1 MASKTT
7 ESAAQSAAEAPEPR
21 PQDMQAMRRKF
32 MRFGL
37 MISPID
43 PLHDDPQNALADKV
57 LADAV
62 ALLSATSSWNASDAL
77 TAIQGKRK
85 RMMDNQE
92 ADEDEYMVATV
103 MLAQEIKLARQRSR
117 IAQLEAA
124 LLQLKNDA
132 VYAYE
137 SNLEP

>member
-1 MASKTT
+1 
-7 ESAAQSAAEAPEPR
+7 
-21 PQDMQAMRRKF
+21 
-32 MRFGL
+32 
-37 MISPID
+37 
-43 PLHDDPQNALADKV
+43 
-57 LADAV
+57 
-62 ALLSATSSWNASDAL
+62 
-77 TAIQGKRK
+77 
-85 RMMDNQE
+85 MMDNQE

>member
-1 MASKTT
+1 MATT
-7 ESAAQSAAEAPEPR
+7 TPEDAACAPDPPEAP
-21 PQDMQAMRRKF
+21 PQDMQAMHRKF

-43 PLHDDPQNALADKV
+43 PLHDDPQNALADNV

-62 ALLSATSSWNASDAL
+62 ALLSATASWNASDAL
-77 TAIQGKRK
+77 TSVQGKRK

-103 MLAQEIKLARQRSR
+103 MLAQEIKLARQRRR

-132 VYAYE
+132 VHAYE
-137 SNLEP
+137 SNLEH

>member
-1 MASKTT
+1 M
-7 ESAAQSAAEAPEPR
+7 
-21 PQDMQAMRRKF
+21 
-32 MRFGL
+32 
-37 MISPID
+37 
-43 PLHDDPQNALADKV
+43 
-57 LADAV
+57 V

-103 MLAQEIKLARQRSR
+103 LLAQEIKLARQRSR

>member
-43 PLHDDPQNALADKV
+43 PLHDDPQNALADNV

-62 ALLSATSSWNASDAL
+62 ALLSATAS
-77 TAIQGKRK
+77 
-85 RMMDNQE
+85 
-92 ADEDEYMVATV
+92 
-103 MLAQEIKLARQRSR
+103 
-117 IAQLEAA
+117 
-124 LLQLKNDA
+124 
-132 VYAYE
+132 
-137 SNLEP
+137 

>member
-1 MASKTT
+1 
-7 ESAAQSAAEAPEPR
+7 
-21 PQDMQAMRRKF
+21 MQAMRRKF

-43 PLHDDPQNALADKV
+43 PLHDDPQNALADNV

-62 ALLSATSSWNASDAL
+62 ALLSATASWNASDAL
-77 TAIQGKRK
+77 TSVQGKRK
-85 RMMDNQE
+85 RMIDNQE

-103 MLAQEIKLARQRSR
+103 MLAQEIKLARQRRR

-132 VYAYE
+132 VHAYE
-137 SNLEP
+137 SNLEH

>member
-1 MASKTT
+1 MATT
-7 ESAAQSAAEAPEPR
+7 TPEDAACAPDPPEAPS
-21 PQDMQAMRRKF
+21 QDMQAMRRKF

-43 PLHDDPQNALADKV
+43 PLHDDPQNALADNV

-62 ALLSATSSWNASDAL
+62 ALLSATASWNASDAL
-77 TAIQGKRK
+77 TSVQGKRK
-85 RMMDNQE
+85 RMIDNQE

-103 MLAQEIKLARQRSR
+103 LLAQEIKLARQRRR

-132 VYAYE
+132 VHAYE
-137 SNLEP
+137 SNLEH

>member
-1 MASKTT
+1 MASETPPVPP
-7 ESAAQSAAEAPEPR
+7 ENAADPPPHP
-21 PQDMQAMRRKF
+21 PQDMQAMRRKLE
-32 MRFGL
+32 RFGI
-37 MISPID
+37 MICPID
-43 PLHDDPQNALADKV
+43 PLHDDPANALADKV

-62 ALLSATSSWNASDAL
+62 ALLSARASWNASDAL

-103 MLAQEIKLARQRSR
+103 LLAQEIKLARQRSR

>member
-1 MASKTT
+1 MASKA
-7 ESAAQSAAEAPEPR
+7 SV
-21 PQDMQAMRRKF
+21 
-32 MRFGL
+32 GL
-37 MISPID
+37 GKAVQVVKPGVGH
-43 PLHDDPQNALADKV
+43 PLHDDPPNALADSV

-62 ALLSATSSWNASDAL
+62 ALLSATASWNASDAL
-77 TAIQGKRK
+77 TSVQGKRK

-103 MLAQEIKLARQRSR
+103 LLAQEIKLARQRRR

-132 VYAYE
+132 VHAYE
-137 SNLEP
+137 SNLEH

>member
-1 MASKTT
+1 
-7 ESAAQSAAEAPEPR
+7 
-21 PQDMQAMRRKF
+21 MQAMRRKF

-37 MISPID
+37 MISPSD

-92 ADEDEYMVATV
+92 ADEDE
-103 MLAQEIKLARQRSR
+103 
-117 IAQLEAA
+117 
-124 LLQLKNDA
+124 
-132 VYAYE
+132 
-137 SNLEP
+137 LEPDRAHGPANLLTATARSPELLSSPGHEVSRTGR